1 MSQGDIKEHQLY
13 ISSNFL
19 LIKLLF
25 QNKIAKNKITK
36 VVSIILATWISL
48 PLRWIQNIYL
58 IPKKIRYK
66 KIKTDPIFIIGH
78 WRSGTTH
85 LHYLMYKDEKFI
97 TLEAFQAFFYRIAFV
112 SKGFI
117 RPLLNKLMPLKRPQ
131 DNVEINAYAP
141 TEEEHPLTNIT
152 EKSGMQSFFFPKN
165 WAYFNSYN
173 LFENISQNK
182 INRWLKTYNKLLLQI
197 EWFNKKNK
205 QLLLKNPH
213 NTARIAELIK
223 HYPSAKFIYIHRNPY
238 DVFQSMLHLY
248 NKTIKSQFLQHC
260 SDEEI
265 KARIIECYKKTIN
278 YYIERKKQIPKSQ
291 LIEVSYDQLSNEP
304 IYVIKRI
311 YEELKIDGFDKVEP
325 KIIDYLNSIGNYQK
339 NKFETISEHDL
350 KLINE
355 SWDFSFK
362 KWAYEKRHT

>member
-36 VVSIILATWISL
+36 ILSIILATLISL

-58 IPKKIRYK
+58 FPKKIRYK
-66 KIKTDPIFIIGH
+66 NIKKDPIFIIGH

-131 DNVEINAYAP
+131 DNIKIDAYAP
-141 TEEEHPLTNIT
+141 SEEEHPLTNIT

-165 WAYFNSYN
+165 WTYFDRYN
-173 LFENISQNK
+173 LFENISQNN

-213 NTARIAELIK
+213 NTGRIAELIK
-223 HYPSAKFIYIHRNPY
+223 RYPSAKFIYIHRNPY
-238 DVFQSMLHLY
+238 EVYQSMLHLY
-248 NKTIKSQFLQHC
+248 NKTIKSQFLQ
-260 SDEEI
+260 DITENEI
-265 KARIIECYKKTIN
+265 KSKIIECYRKTLLC
-278 YYIERKKQIPKSQ
+278 YIERKKNIPKNQ
-291 LIEVSYDQLSNEP
+291 LIEISYDQLSKKP
-304 IYVIKRI
+304 IEIIRKI
-311 YEELKIDGFDKVEP
+311 YDELSIEGIDKVEP
-325 KIIDYLNSIGNYQK
+325 KMKNYLDSLGDYRK
-339 NKFETISEHDL
+339 NEFNTLSSKEI

-355 SWDFSFK
+355 SWSFSFK
-362 KWAYEKRHT
+362 EWNYKKIEN

>member
-1 MSQGDIKEHQLY
+1 
-13 ISSNFL
+13 
-19 LIKLLF
+19 
-25 QNKIAKNKITK
+25 
-36 VVSIILATWISL
+36 
-48 PLRWIQNIYL
+48 
-58 IPKKIRYK
+58 
-66 KIKTDPIFIIGH
+66 
-78 WRSGTTH
+78 
-85 LHYLMYKDEKFI
+85 
-97 TLEAFQAFFYRIAFV
+97 
-112 SKGFI
+112 
-117 RPLLNKLMPLKRPQ
+117 
-131 DNVEINAYAP
+131 
-141 TEEEHPLTNIT
+141 
-152 EKSGMQSFFFPKN
+152 
-165 WAYFNSYN
+165 
-173 LFENISQNK
+173 
-182 INRWLKTYNKLLLQI
+182 
-197 EWFNKKNK
+197 
-205 QLLLKNPH
+205 
-213 NTARIAELIK
+213 
-223 HYPSAKFIYIHRNPY
+223 
-238 DVFQSMLHLY
+238 MLHLY

-339 NKFETISEHDL
+339 NKFDTISEHDL